1 MMVVGPTGVGKS
13 TLLNSLLCPAKW
25 TTEYEDCIF
34 KTDNSLSSV
43 TKNITGITAPWLGD
57 TQSSVIP
64 LVKVFDTPGLG
75 DSDSSSDAT
84 TLESIVDV
92 INNHS
97 VNAFLLVFK
106 ATDRF
111 NYHIQKQL
119 RTLEYILG
127 SQLWDHAITVL
138 TFWGFGTDDIQER
151 IENCIK
157 ERKAT
162 FDGDIQ
168 RTRDHCERFDFEN
181 EKVEEWA
188 AGYENYLGVTHRIP
202 HSFPHPKFDYNDEEE
217 RTIFFDNAMKIYDNA
232 KNMSVVR
239 CDEDCERRLEIALLS
254 EEKTPFIL
262 GRDQQVDAGQ
272 EMLLQ
277 CHLYLGLGESAEK
290 EIKWWH
296 NSSRLNNKKIR
307 QRNILV
313 QDEILFDVTKESQLF
328 IENTTFEDAG
338 VYKCSIT
345 EDRIPKKSPD
355 VHVKVLIR
363 K

>member
-1 MMVVGPTGVGKS
+1 MKGK
-13 TLLNSLLCPAKW
+13 
-25 TTEYEDCIF
+25 
-34 KTDNSLSSV
+34 
-43 TKNITGITAPWLGD
+43 
-57 TQSSVIP
+57 
-64 LVKVFDTPGLG
+64 FD
-75 DSDSSSDAT
+75 DD
-84 TLESIVDV
+84 
-92 INNHS
+92 
-97 VNAFLLVFK
+97 
-106 ATDRF
+106 TDRT
-111 NYHIQKQL
+111 
-119 RTLEYILG
+119 REYCK
-127 SQLWDHAITVL
+127 D
-138 TFWGFGTDDIQER
+138 
-151 IENCIK
+151 
-157 ERKAT
+157 
-162 FDGDIQ
+162 
-168 RTRDHCERFDFEN
+168 FDFEN
-181 EKVEEWA
+181 QKVEELVA
-188 AGYENYLGVTHRIP
+188 SYENYLGVTHRIP

-232 KNMSVVR
+232 KNMSVIR
-239 CDEDCERRLEIALLS
+239 CDEDCERRLEIALLR

-272 EMLLQ
+272 EMFLQ
-277 CHLYLGLGESAEK
+277 CHLYLGLGESAER